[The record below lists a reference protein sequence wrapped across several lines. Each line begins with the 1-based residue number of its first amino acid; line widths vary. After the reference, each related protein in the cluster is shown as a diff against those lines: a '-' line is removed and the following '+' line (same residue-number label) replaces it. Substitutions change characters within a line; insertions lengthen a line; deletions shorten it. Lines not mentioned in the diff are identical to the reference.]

1 MAKIEIY
8 TSPFCGYCSAA
19 KKLLDAKGFEYSE
32 YDVMYDSARKVE
44 MLERSD
50 GRRTVPQIFIDE
62 VGIGGYTELSKL
74 GANKQLDELL
84 DSR

>member
-1 MAKIEIY
+1 
-8 TSPFCGYCSAA
+8 
-19 KKLLDAKGFEYSE
+19 
-32 YDVMYDSARKVE
+32 MYDSARKVE

-84 DSR
+84 DSH